1 MPDYALEKTNFLQRN
16 LPPVWPLEYDL
27 IKTTKKDRPGWI
39 PPEITNNWDPS
50 PYAYQTEEEMMP
62 QGGPHGQLSGYL
74 YGLLSSRLGQK
85 NLMLLLDSFMLY
97 RDQYGIRQR
106 ISPDLLLMP
115 WQKPAPTSYDLDVEP
130 SPPKCL
136 VEITSPESH
145 DKDLDQNLSLYASLG
160 IKTYLVIDLM
170 EPHLEKIREQI
181 QLQVFRLVSGRLVK
195 KMPDKKGFLTLPEM
209 GLKIKAQG
217 QQLILVDKLTDEV
230 LLDVTKL
237 EKALEAEVENA
248 KEAKQQI
255 LEEKQRADVAER
267 QAKAEAKRANAEA
280 KRANTAE
287 QRAQVAFSDGEQQGI
302 QTGEQQKTLEIARNL
317 LAKGLVPALVADT
330 TGLSM
335 DELATLIEN
344 R

>member
-1 MPDYALEKTNFLQRN
+1 
-16 LPPVWPLEYDL
+16 
-27 IKTTKKDRPGWI
+27 
-39 PPEITNNWDPS
+39 
-50 PYAYQTEEEMMP
+50 
-62 QGGPHGQLSGYL
+62 
-74 YGLLSSRLGQK
+74 
-85 NLMLLLDSFMLY
+85 
-97 RDQYGIRQR
+97 
-106 ISPDLLLMP
+106 
-115 WQKPAPTSYDLDVEP
+115 
-130 SPPKCL
+130 
-136 VEITSPESH
+136 
-145 DKDLDQNLSLYASLG
+145 
-160 IKTYLVIDLM
+160 
-170 EPHLEKIREQI
+170 
-181 QLQVFRLVSGRLVK
+181 
-195 KMPDKKGFLTLPEM
+195 M